1 MDTVNFEPTVPSKL
15 TLAHKRQLF
24 VFTDP
29 DTYAIGSLRLLK
41 PVQMLIH
48 KI

>member
-29 DTYAIGSLRLLK
+29 DTYVLDSLPSLK
-41 PVQMLIH
+41 HI
-48 KI
+48 